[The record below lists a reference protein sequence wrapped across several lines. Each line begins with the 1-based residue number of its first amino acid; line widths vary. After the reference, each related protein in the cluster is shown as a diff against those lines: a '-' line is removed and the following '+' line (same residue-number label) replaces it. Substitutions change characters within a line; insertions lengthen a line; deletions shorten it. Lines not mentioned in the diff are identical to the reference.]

1 MEETLDSKPNGR
13 AARTI
18 TYHAKASFDVETEL
32 LVSTDDYKDRLSL
45 WLAIIG
51 DLETRYGLEIT
62 CRDEEGKQLFP

>member
-1 MEETLDSKPNGR
+1 MSSKPNGR

>member
-1 MEETLDSKPNGR
+1 MDSKPNER

-32 LVSTDDYKDRLSL
+32 LVSTDDYEDRLSL